1 MPTTTDQAR
10 TVALF
15 VSDLQPH
22 QHPGPAEVHRTVAG
36 LLRRYGIRW
45 CAARMAERFATD
57 VAAAVYR
64 LAWVLQVVRDC
75 YGPPAPVPPTR
86 CHATGRS
93 TTEFLLRY
101 GPRAAPRCPFTPDR
115 FRRSRF

>member
-15 VSDLQPH
+15 VSDLQPD

-93 TTEFLLRY
+93 TTEFPLRY

-115 FRRSRF
+115 FRWSRF